1 MNRWYQFEDCLAVCG
16 QELKAALTRTYGANK
31 HPLTDEEK
39 VYVAIAYNRGSVNFS
54 RGFKQGY
61 KDESGKYYGEHIWS
75 YLQLVKSI

>member
-1 MNRWYQFEDCLAVCG
+1 MISQYCRNFDENRRG
-16 QELKAALTRTYGANK
+16 R
-31 HPLTDEEK
+31 EEK